1 MDYNKVIEELGR
13 KKLIAMYRQMV
24 TIRQLEESIKYL
36 FLEGKMPG
44 TIHQYTGMEACAV
57 GVCAA
62 LSKRDIIAST
72 HRPNGH
78 AVAKGL
84 SLKSILAEL
93 YGKKTGCSKGK
104 GGAMHIGN
112 IDKGMINGNAIVGA
126 NIPITVG
133 IALAFKLKKEKRV
146 AVSFFGDGAANEGA
160 FHEGLNMAAVYN
172 VPAIFVCENNQYG
185 ASTSIKKV
193 IKIENIA
200 ERSKAYGMRGDIGD
214 GMNILDVYY
223 KTKEAVELARSGQ
236 GPTLLELKTFRYC
249 GHSRK
254 DPNNYMLDK
263 EKEYWKK
270 KDSIIFFE
278 EILKKERILSK
289 ERINQ
294 IKKVVEE
301 EITEAIKYGQEAPEP
316 KPEETYADIY
326 INMEVPK

>member
-1 MDYNKVIEELGR
+1 MDYKKVIEELGQE
-13 KKLIAMYRQMV
+13 KLITMYRQMV

-62 LSKRDIIAST
+62 LFKRDVIAST

-112 IDKGMINGNAIVGA
+112 IDKGMINGNAVVGA

-146 AVSFFGDGAANEGA
+146 AVSFFGDGATNEGA

-193 IKIENIA
+193 
-200 ERSKAYGMRGDIGD
+200 
-214 GMNILDVYY
+214 
-223 KTKEAVELARSGQ
+223 TKQ
-236 GPTLLELKTFRYC
+236 
-249 GHSRK
+249 
-254 DPNNYMLDK
+254 
-263 EKEYWKK
+263 KK
-270 KDSIIFFE
+270 
-278 EILKKERILSK
+278 LW
-289 ERINQ
+289 N
-294 IKKVVEE
+294 
-301 EITEAIKYGQEAPEP
+301 
-316 KPEETYADIY
+316 
-326 INMEVPK
+326 

>member
-1 MDYNKVIEELGR
+1 MDYNTIIEELGR
-13 KKLIAMYRQMV
+13 KKLITMYRQMV

-36 FLEGKMPG
+36 FLEEKMPG

-62 LSKRDIIAST
+62 LFKEDIIAST

-78 AVAKGL
+78 AIAKGL
-84 SLKSILAEL
+84 SLKSIFAEL

-104 GGAMHIGN
+104 GGAMHIGD

-146 AVSFFGDGAANEGA
+146 AVSFFGDGATNEGA

-193 IKIENIA
+193 IKIKNIV
-200 ERSKAYGMRGDIGD
+200 ERSKAYGMRGDTGD
-214 GMNILDVYY
+214 GMDVLDVYY
-223 KTKEAVELARSGQ
+223 KTKEAVELARSGK
-236 GPTLLELKTFRYC
+236 GSTLLELKTFRYC

-254 DPNNYMLDK
+254 DSNNYMSK
-263 EKEYWKK
+263 EEKEYWKK

-278 EILKKERILSK
+278 KILKGKKVLNEEK
-289 ERINQ
+289 INQ
-294 IKKVVEE
+294 VKKVVEE

-316 KPEETYADIY
+316 KPEEIYDDVY

>member
-1 MDYNKVIEELGR
+1 MDYNKVMKELGR
-13 KKLIAMYRQMV
+13 EKLITMYRQMV

-62 LSKRDIIAST
+62 LSEKDIITST

-78 AVAKGL
+78 AIAKGL

-104 GGAMHIGN
+104 GGAMHIGD

-126 NIPITVG
+126 NIPIAVG

-146 AVSFFGDGAANEGA
+146 VVSFFGDGATNEGA

-185 ASTSIKKV
+185 ASTSIKKM
-193 IKIENIA
+193 IKIENIV
-200 ERSKAYGMRGDIGD
+200 ERSKAYGMRGDTGD
-214 GMNILDVYY
+214 GMNVLDVYC
-223 KTKEAVELARSGQ
+223 KTEEAVELARSGQ

-254 DPNNYMLDK
+254 DPNNYMSNE

-270 KDSIIFFE
+270 KDSIIFFKN
-278 EILKKERILSK
+278 ILKKEKMLNEEK
-289 ERINQ
+289 INQ
-294 IKKVVEE
+294 IEKSVEE
-301 EITEAIKYGQEAPEP
+301 EIAEAIKYGQEAPEP
-316 KPEETYADIY
+316 NPKETYEDVY
-326 INMEVPK
+326 INLEVPK

>member
-1 MDYNKVIEELGR
+1 MDYKKVIEELGPE
-13 KKLIAMYRQMV
+13 KLITIYRQMV
-24 TIRQLEESIKYL
+24 TIRQLEESIKFL

-57 GVCAA
+57 GVCSA
-62 LSKRDIIAST
+62 LLNKDIIAST

-93 YGKKTGCSKGK
+93 YGKKAGCSKGK

-126 NIPITVG
+126 NIPIAAG
-133 IALAFKLKKEKRV
+133 IALAFKLKKENRV
-146 AVSFFGDGAANEGA
+146 VVSFFGDGATNEGA

-172 VPAIFVCENNQYG
+172 VPVIFVCENNQYG

-193 IKIENIA
+193 IKIDNIV
-200 ERSKAYGMRGDIGD
+200 ERSKAYGMRGDTGD
-214 GMNILDVYY
+214 GMNVLDVYN
-223 KTKEAVELARSGQ
+223 KTKEAVELARSGE

-254 DPNNYMLDK
+254 DPNNYMSK
-263 EKEYWKK
+263 EEKEYWKK

-278 EILKKERILSK
+278 KILIEEKVLDNERIKQIEK
-289 ERINQ
+289 E
-294 IKKVVEE
+294 VEE
-301 EITEAIKYGQEAPEP
+301 EIAEAIKYGQEAPEP
-316 KPEETYADIY
+316 KPEETYTDVY